1 MLQESYLFVLC
12 FSVSNL
18 CSLYL
23 IQKFS
28 LFKNELKR
36 IVRENETM
44 RRNIDWTKS
53 RGMAGNRYPKKKIG
67 KIVNLFSLVVRCGL
81 IVKPKIRNTLE
92 LESSLGS

>member
-28 LFKNELKR
+28 LFQNELKR

-53 RGMAGNRYPKKKIG
+53 RGTAGNRYPKKKKLERLSICFLL
-67 KIVNLFSLVVRCGL
+67 LFAVV
-81 IVKPKIRNTLE
+81 
-92 LESSLGS
+92 SSLNRKFATHWSSNPH